1 MHIGQTNHSY
11 NDALLESVD
20 IRQIYDKFP
29 EKKGGLKELFA
40 KGPQNSFF
48 LIKFWVS
55 ESLQRMSICLAIHRP
70 LTPNMHG
77 TIIHKRRHRN
87 AQLVQ
92 EKLGIL
98 LFRLKNKHICSVL
111 CHVCPACAK
120 VSTLMRAKLPQFMFT
135 THTTAYLTQIFIH
148 RVITCMNNRAFP

>member
-92 EKLGIL
+92 EKL
-98 LFRLKNKHICSVL
+98 S
-111 CHVCPACAK
+111 
-120 VSTLMRAKLPQFMFT
+120 
-135 THTTAYLTQIFIH
+135 IFFI
-148 RVITCMNNRAFP
+148 